1 MRSFKGAF
9 HTRTFLLLIL
19 IFLSEIDL
27 DFDKVALI
35 ERKLL
40 ISTLQNVALA
50 LLTSYKLI
58 YKTKPFLVGKKWR
71 YWHEK

>member
-40 ISTLQNVALA
+40 ISALQNVALA

-58 YKTKPFLVGKKWR
+58 YKYQTIFSGQKVAILA
-71 YWHEK
+71 